1 MHQHST
7 YRGPRRRRDVFA
19 VPGDI
24 FSPFSE
30 GSNDLIKKSYAKLTT
45 DIEDI
50 LVEYNWDKKK
60 NLSKNKLNLTD
71 EELKIYNSLVVEKNL
86 DEIIEETSMSA
97 SDILVVL
104 MELEMKKIVVS
115 VPGGKYRINIL

>member
-1 MHQHST
+1 MIT
-7 YRGPRRRRDVFA
+7 ANLALDEGRDVFA

-115 VPGGKYRINIL
+115 VPGGKYRRKI